1 LLDHFRSTGPPAVED
16 GAARIVIE
24 SFEWIEGEG
33 VHAALQLSDGRA
45 VVSEVPVRGAFG
57 RLVIE
62 PDRIRLEGLEAQALG
77 GWVRSR
83 SPQTE
88 GQESGVLSLGLVPGV
103 PVEAQIEFGD
113 LQLAQLQNQLDL
125 DAGARGVLR
134 GWLEIESPS
143 LEVLDY
149 VGSGRLDIE
158 EGRLTTVPVLKQ
170 IWGALGIDP
179 PVFREGTV
187 KFRMAG
193 DTRVRIEQ
201 FELRHDL
208 LNVEGKG
215 WIHFDGFVQ
224 LKVSLRRVML
234 LLGLPITDL
243 PLLSQFFDLFI
254 EQEVFGPIDRL
265 QLAPRSVRKILG
277 RELPKVPKPLWIPSR
292 ERRPPGS
299 SPIFPLHVDPAG
311 G

>member
-1 LLDHFRSTGPPAVED
+1 M
-16 GAARIVIE
+16 
-24 SFEWIEGEG
+24 
-33 VHAALQLSDGRA
+33 
-45 VVSEVPVRGAFG
+45 
-57 RLVIE
+57 
-62 PDRIRLEGLEAQALG
+62 
-77 GWVRSR
+77 
-83 SPQTE
+83 
-88 GQESGVLSLGLVPGV
+88 
-103 PVEAQIEFGD
+103 
-113 LQLAQLQNQLDL
+113 
-125 DAGARGVLR
+125 
-134 GWLEIESPS
+134 
-143 LEVLDY
+143 LDY
-149 VGSGRLDIE
+149 VGNGRLDIE

-187 KFRMAG
+187 KFRMTG

-215 WIHFDGFVQ
+215 WIHLDGFVQ

-277 RELPKVPKPLWIPSR
+277 RELPKVPKPLWIPSH
-292 ERRPPGS
+292 ERRPRGS
-299 SPIFPLHVDPAG
+299 SPIFPLHDDPAG